1 MTDNPLLELGP
12 MPSHHPP
19 RIKANV
25 PMGAVSHMGVSYAL
39 VEGFRN
45 LRLDLHVPT
54 SAEGPVPVVVWIH
67 GGAWLF
73 GMRDQAPGEWPE
85 NLVLQ
90 SAIDAGLA
98 IATID
103 YRHAREASFPAQ
115 LHDAKAA
122 IRYLRSY
129 GAELG
134 IDVERVAVWGES
146 AGGHLAAL
154 TALVR
159 DPELEGNEGVT
170 GPSSEVVA
178 AVCYYPVTDAESL
191 PPILESIPAEILEII
206 IASTGA
212 PPVAPV
218 DILIERSPYSP
229 EEARRLLSPVTHVRS
244 DAPPFL
250 IVHGD
255 EDRAV
260 PIDQGRRLAAALS
273 AVGATAEFVT
283 VPGAGHVFVGA
294 DPRPI
299 IEETIVFLRRVLS

>member
-1 MTDNPLLELGP
+1 MTHNPLLELGP

-19 RIKANV
+19 RIRATL
-25 PMGAVSHMGVSYAL
+25 PTGAVSHVGLSYAI
-39 VEGFRN
+39 VEGYRN
-45 LRLDLHVPT
+45 LRLDIHVPKD
-54 SAEGPVPVVVWIH
+54 AEGPAPVVVWIH

-73 GMRDQAPGEWPE
+73 GTRDLAPREWPE
-85 NLVLQ
+85 NIVVQ

-103 YRHAREASFPAQ
+103 YRHARESPFPAQ

-122 IRYLRSY
+122 IRYLRSF
-129 GAELG
+129 GSDLG
-134 IDVERVAVWGES
+134 IDGERVAVWGES

-159 DPELEGNEGVT
+159 DPGLEGTEGVT

-178 AVCYYPVTDAESL
+178 AVCYYPVTDVESM
-191 PPILESIPAEILEII
+191 PPILESIPADVLEMI

-212 PPVAPV
+212 SPLAPD
-218 DILIERSPYSP
+218 DIVIERSPYP
-229 EEARRLLSPVTHVRS
+229 REEARRILSPVNHVRS

-250 IVHGD
+250 IVHG
-255 EDRAV
+255 EDDHAV
-260 PIDQGRRLAAALS
+260 PIDQGRRLAAELS
-273 AVGATAEFVT
+273 AVGATADFVT
-283 VPGAGHVFVGA
+283 VPGAGHVFMGV